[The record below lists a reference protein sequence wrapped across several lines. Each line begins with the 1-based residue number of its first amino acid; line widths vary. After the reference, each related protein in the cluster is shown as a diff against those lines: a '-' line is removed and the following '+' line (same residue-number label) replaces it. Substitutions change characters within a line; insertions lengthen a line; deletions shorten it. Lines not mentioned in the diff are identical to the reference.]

1 MGNVNKK
8 VESLRK
14 SRINNG
20 YQKQSKR
27 NEECF

>member
-8 VESLRK
+8 VEILRK
-14 SRINNG
+14 SRVNTG
-20 YQKQSKR
+20 DQKQSKR